1 MVKNKQMIRFG
12 NGEFGKPFIDQPNKF
27 KDNLQFNISD
37 ELDLIA
43 ISVNFNENLE
53 IGIDLANPY
62 DVKNSI
68 IDNNLSQ
75 DLNEF
80 HNEYFKDIFTNFEKL
95 QLDKFNDNSRTD
107 YSIGNDVTRNN
118 DTGANNDIN
127 YLNYA
132 HYWSIKESYSKY
144 LGVGI
149 SNGLQYEFLNFKKF
163 LGYDKNIIHMSKD
176 KFTNKDNEIETF
188 ELIEDVI
195 SLNDYFQDKRV
206 GTSRVLIETD
216 NAMPMVLCVTHGY
229 GDSKISG
236 DEGIAASYSISDTH
250 EDADGA
256 GDGSPVQVK
265 YIKVDLE
272 QMVDYLVNI
281 SASPS
286 ITSLE

>member
-1 MVKNKQMIRFG
+1 
-12 NGEFGKPFIDQPNKF
+12 
-27 KDNLQFNISD
+27 
-37 ELDLIA
+37 
-43 ISVNFNENLE
+43 
-53 IGIDLANPY
+53 
-62 DVKNSI
+62 
-68 IDNNLSQ
+68 
-75 DLNEF
+75 
-80 HNEYFKDIFTNFEKL
+80 
-95 QLDKFNDNSRTD
+95 
-107 YSIGNDVTRNN
+107 
-118 DTGANNDIN
+118 
-127 YLNYA
+127 
-132 HYWSIKESYSKY
+132 
-144 LGVGI
+144 
-149 SNGLQYEFLNFKKF
+149 
-163 LGYDKNIIHMSKD
+163 MSKD